1 MSGAH
6 IVENTN
12 NEKIEKP
19 NTSNPTA
26 STLPPNNNEEL
37 LKSITDFKDRIKK
50 LEDFKL
56 EDFEPLRKLSH
67 FIGNLFGK
75 SSNDTQENP
84 KDAQKS
90 TKPIETTELTN
101 ENTKLKT
108 EKTEL
113 NSKITG
119 LSAEKDKLDKEK
131 TELTEKNKNL
141 TTEKERLER
150 ESKNL
155 TTEKE
160 NLNNQLNA
168 SQKQVNEL
176 KKL

>member
-19 NTSNPTA
+19 NIPNPTV
-26 STLPPNNNEEL
+26 STPPPPNNEEL
-37 LKSITDFKDRIKK
+37 LKSITDLKDRIKK
-50 LEDFKL
+50 LEDLKL

-84 KDAQKS
+84 KDAQKCANFQEKY
-90 TKPIETTELTN
+90 TKPIETTELV
-101 ENTKLKT
+101 
-108 EKTEL
+108 
-113 NSKITG
+113 
-119 LSAEKDKLDKEK
+119 
-131 TELTEKNKNL
+131 EKNQNL
-141 TTEKERLER
+141 TADKERLER

-155 TTEKE
+155 TTGKE
-160 NLNNQLNA
+160 NLTKEKTDLTNKNA
-168 SQKQVNEL
+168 ELQKQVQALE
-176 KKL
+176 